1 MRIVFKKDPNE
12 GVNSKDKVAS
22 KLNLSL
28 DAKLKNKIVQIQLL
42 VGVTHADF
50 NFLYVGMIQKLAVS
64 YEPLLD
70 EILKIVIKAL
80 RRRRGYLLPIGS
92 DSEVSFREH
101 EVWTYAVFTAAI
113 LKFILLNVPDQS
125 LKSIKPIVSLAGL
138 LWLER
143 YPDLIEQWNAYLLD
157 TQETIFAELINFPLK
172 EVHESSS
179 LSSVSVD

>member
-1 MRIVFKKDPNE
+1 MGIVFKKHSNE
-12 GVNSKDKVAS
+12 RVNPKDKVVS
-22 KLNLSL
+22 KLPVSF
-28 DAKLKNKIVQIQLL
+28 DAKLKKKIVRIQLL

-113 LKFILLNVPDQS
+113 LKFILLNAPDQS
-125 LKSIKPIVSLAGL
+125 LESLKPIVSLAGL

-143 YPDLIEQWNAYLLD
+143 YSDLIRQWNAYLLD
-157 TQETIFAELINFPLK
+157 TQETIFTELINMPLK
-172 EVHESSS
+172 EESEPESI
-179 LSSVSVD
+179 SSVST